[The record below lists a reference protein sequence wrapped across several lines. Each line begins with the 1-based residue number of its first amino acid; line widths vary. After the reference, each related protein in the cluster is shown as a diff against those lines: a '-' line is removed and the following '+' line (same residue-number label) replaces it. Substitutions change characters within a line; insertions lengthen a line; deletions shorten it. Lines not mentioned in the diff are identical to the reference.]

1 MLSKG
6 CIRGNNMIESL
17 LEFGYNQCAKLGY
30 VIGFGARE
38 GLVIYLGILGILLLE
53 IFNSISK
60 SDK

>member
-1 MLSKG
+1 ML
-6 CIRGNNMIESL
+6 ESL

-60 SDK
+60 HDK